1 MHVEAVLIFVALVT
15 ALVVVI
21 VALFLLLGAKIAGVA
36 DATFGKAVLA
46 SLACTFLTSLL
57 SGLMSVV
64 SLLGT
69 AAGFLIGLLFSPF
82 HEPSYFQHCP

>member
-1 MHVEAVLIFVALVT
+1 M
-15 ALVVVI
+15 
-21 VALFLLLGAKIAGVA
+21 
-36 DATFGKAVLA
+36 LA

-69 AAGFLIGLLFSPF
+69 AAGFLIGLLFSLFTIQAIFNTALKKALLMSIFNGIAQIAAMLPVTGLTGVSLAALF
-82 HEPSYFQHCP
+82 GL